1 MYIYIYIHIY
11 IYNIIY
17 IYEPYMHCNKCQ
29 MKIHV
34 KCQINTFI
42 EKTRDVF
49 LKPSYILVFNTA
61 SYCAFC

>member
-1 MYIYIYIHIY
+1 
-11 IYNIIY
+11 
-17 IYEPYMHCNKCQ
+17 MHCNKCQ